1 MTNNMYQTTQS
12 MNAINLNVVIRGS
25 FDWIC
30 I

>member
-25 FDWIC
+25 FD
-30 I
+30 